1 MSFLVPTRAFAAGRE
16 PVASPQYAHAREQVA
31 VGHAKQADPSSRR
44 EVERLV
50 AEGLALDAI
59 GERLGVHRRTILRWV
74 ERDADF
80 RQRYERARRLA
91 DELLYNELREVV
103 VRPAVT
109 RRAIYTARRSIMRR
123 APKKYGCLPPE
134 LRPRLLY

>member
-1 MSFLVPTRAFAAGRE
+1 MRSKLTPAAAG
-16 PVASPQYAHAREQVA
+16 
-31 VGHAKQADPSSRR
+31 

-59 GERLGVHRRTILRWV
+59 GRRLGVHRRTILRWV

-80 RQRYERARRLA
+80 RQRYERARRFA
-91 DELLYNELREVV
+91 HELLYDELREIIVW
-103 VRPAVT
+103 PAVT
-109 RRAIYTARRSIMRR
+109 RREIYAARRSIMRR

>member
-1 MSFLVPTRAFAAGRE
+1 MRSKLT
-16 PVASPQYAHAREQVA
+16 PVAAL
-31 VGHAKQADPSSRR
+31 

-59 GERLGVHRRTILRWV
+59 GSRLDVHRRTILRWV

-80 RQRYERARRLA
+80 RQRYERARRFAHEQLY
-91 DELLYNELREVV
+91 DELRAVI

-109 RRAIYTARRSIMRR
+109 RREIYTARRSIMRR